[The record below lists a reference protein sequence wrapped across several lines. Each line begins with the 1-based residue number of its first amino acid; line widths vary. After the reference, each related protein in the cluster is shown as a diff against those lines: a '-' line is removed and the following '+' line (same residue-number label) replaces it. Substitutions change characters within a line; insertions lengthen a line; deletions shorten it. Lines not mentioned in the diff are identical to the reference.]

1 MSYPGYV
8 CAPYLHNHDSVELKE
23 AWLKSTNIKKLYFV
37 TGTFS
42 SESKPYFS
50 ASTNHYL
57 LAKFKDSTKLNKNLN
72 KHNQNKTT
80 FVFDIHDELFEREV
94 AGRTNLVSVYYLE
107 YDENESDLHEIAS
120 LLLKRE
126 KITRAGFGNMSTL
139 CTIPP
144 KFTFPYTNNVIVLEV
159 ASEKS
164 YQSVNKYCEQ
174 TRRDANRK
182 GLTMTNMLSLSLLE
196 QLK

>member
-1 MSYPGYV
+1 MSYSGYV

-23 AWLKSTNIKKLYFV
+23 AWLKSTNIKRLYFV

-57 LAKFKDSTKLNKNLN
+57 LAKFKDSVKINKDLNKY
-72 KHNQNKTT
+72 NQNKTT

-94 AGRTNLVSVYYLE
+94 EGRINLVSVYYLE
-107 YDENESDLHEIAS
+107 YDENDGDLHEIAN

-126 KITRAGFGNMSTL
+126 MITRAGFGNMSAF
-139 CTIPP
+139 CTVPP
-144 KFTFPYTNNVIVLEV
+144 KFTFPYTNNMIVIEV

-174 TRRDANRK
+174 TRRVANRK